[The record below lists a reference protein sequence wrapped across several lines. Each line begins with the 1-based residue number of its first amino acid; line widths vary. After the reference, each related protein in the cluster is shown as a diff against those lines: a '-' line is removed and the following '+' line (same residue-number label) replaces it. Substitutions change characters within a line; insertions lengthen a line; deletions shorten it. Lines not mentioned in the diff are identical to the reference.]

1 MGQLDGKVAIITG
14 GARGQGEAEAR
25 LFHAEGASVVIADVL
40 DEPGQEVAASL
51 GERAVYV
58 HLDVSD
64 QEQWAAA
71 VAVAVERFGG
81 VDTLV
86 NNAAVFWTKPLM
98 EETVES
104 LDKLWSINLRG
115 PFLGIQAVHAQMQA
129 RGGGSVVNIAST
141 ASLTGYPTMVAYSTA
156 KWGLR
161 GLTRVAAAELAVDK
175 IRVNC
180 IAPGGVATAM
190 SKMAGMDTD
199 DENYKPGNLMAR
211 IADPSEIA
219 SIAVFLSS
227 EASSFMTG
235 SDVVADGGGLL
246 A

>member
-81 VDTLV
+81 VDTLI
-86 NNAAVFWTKPLM
+86 NNAAVFWTRPLM

>member
-64 QEQWAAA
+64 QEQWATA
-71 VAVAVERFGG
+71 VQVAVERFGG
-81 VDTLV
+81 VDALI
-86 NNAAVFWTKPLM
+86 NNAAIFWTKPLM
-98 EETVES
+98 EETVEG
-104 LDKLWSINLRG
+104 LDKLWSVNLRG

-161 GLTRVAAAELAVDK
+161 GLTRVAASELAADR

-180 IAPGGVATAM
+180 IAPGGVDTAM
-190 SKMAGMDTD
+190 ARKAGAGD
-199 DENYKPGNLMAR
+199 DDRPAGNLMAR

-219 SIAVFLSS
+219 TIAVFLAS

>member
-86 NNAAVFWTKPLM
+86 NNAAVFWTRPLM

-227 EASSFMTG
+227 EASSFVTG

>member
-86 NNAAVFWTKPLM
+86 NNAAVFWTRPLM